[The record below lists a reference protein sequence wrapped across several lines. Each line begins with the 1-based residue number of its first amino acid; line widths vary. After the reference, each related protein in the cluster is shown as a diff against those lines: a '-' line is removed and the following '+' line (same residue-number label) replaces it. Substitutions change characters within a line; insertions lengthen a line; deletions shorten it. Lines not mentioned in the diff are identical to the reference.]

1 MARVFLIHPYFD
13 MSLSVVPSLGLGY
26 LASCLRAAGHEVQ
39 ILDALRDRLSAE
51 RVADIVQTER
61 PHLVG
66 VTILS
71 LFYPQARSLIRQLKR
86 SCSSLVVIG
95 GHHVTA
101 LPEASLAETTADFAA
116 VGEGEQTIVDLASQI
131 DHSRSFE
138 NIKGLVYQRN
148 GSIVENERRAPI
160 EDIDKIPFPA
170 WELIGPGKYPPI
182 SHGTI
187 HRRFPNAPIVT
198 TRGCPYGCTFCAARR
213 TAGTKLRK
221 RSAENVVT
229 ELEMLYDRFGIR
241 EFHFEDDNFAFEKEH
256 AYQICEEI
264 LRRNLR
270 IYWSCPNGVRVDTLD
285 DELLATMKRSGCYML
300 ALGIE
305 SASQEI
311 LDRARKKLNLDIVP
325 DTVKRMRTHGIL
337 SMGFFIVG
345 LPGETE
351 ETARK
356 SIDFAK
362 RINLDF
368 VKFTHFVPL
377 PGTEIFDE
385 LTGAGY
391 NPEEFFRSHLMD
403 RAVVE
408 TESLSRSD
416 LTRLQKRAHREFYF
430 RPRAFLRSLAS
441 IRPTQWRY
449 LLRSLVSVFFNK

>member
-1 MARVFLIHPYFD
+1 
-13 MSLSVVPSLGLGY
+13 
-26 LASCLRAAGHEVQ
+26 
-39 ILDALRDRLSAE
+39 
-51 RVADIVQTER
+51 
-61 PHLVG
+61 
-66 VTILS
+66 
-71 LFYPQARSLIRQLKR
+71 
-86 SCSSLVVIG
+86 
-95 GHHVTA
+95 
-101 LPEASLAETTADFAA
+101 
-116 VGEGEQTIVDLASQI
+116 
-131 DHSRSFE
+131 
-138 NIKGLVYQRN
+138 
-148 GSIVENERRAPI
+148 
-160 EDIDKIPFPA
+160 
-170 WELIGPGKYPPI
+170 
-182 SHGTI
+182 
-187 HRRFPNAPIVT
+187 
-198 TRGCPYGCTFCAARR
+198 
-213 TAGTKLRK
+213 
-221 RSAENVVT
+221 
-229 ELEMLYDRFGIR
+229 
-241 EFHFEDDNFAFEKEH
+241 
-256 AYQICEEI
+256 
-264 LRRNLR
+264 
-270 IYWSCPNGVRVDTLD
+270 
-285 DELLATMKRSGCYML
+285 
-300 ALGIE
+300 
-305 SASQEI
+305 
-311 LDRARKKLNLDIVP
+311 VP